1 MFYLSTAKKKK
12 EMLSFIGEYSCRADN
27 KYRVVVPS
35 PFRKIMEAGQQEV
48 FVLRKNIFE
57 ACIDMYPYK
66 EWEMLVADLR
76 GKLNLFDRTHAA
88 FLRELYRGTQQVE
101 MDGNGRILLPRRML
115 EEVGVEK
122 EIVLAGED
130 TKIELWGAKAYAGI
144 GMKGEDFAGL
154 TQQIFG
160 SGR

>member
-1 MFYLSTAKKKK
+1 
-12 EMLSFIGEYSCRADN
+12 MLSFIGDYSCKADS

-35 PFRKIMEAGQQEV
+35 SFRRIMETEQQEV

-57 ACIDMYPYK
+57 LCIDMYPYR

-115 EEVGVEK
+115 EEIGVEK
-122 EIVLAGED
+122 EIVLAGVD
-130 TKIELWGAKAYAGI
+130 TKIELWDAKAYKGVE
-144 GMKGEDFAGL
+144 MKGADFAVL

-160 SGR
+160 NGK